1 MKINTSIIVNTIL
14 ALIILSSIL
23 FVGLTSSQP
32 SYDPWLDVT
41 DDGYGGID
49 DIVSTAEHFG
59 ASGDPTKL
67 CNITNWPTDTFT
79 TIWWFEP
86 VSTSIASDWFN
97 RTLFAH
103 VTMMVMSV
111 NMPFDSLTIYIHGR
125 FPNPS
130 GGASGGIQVHKVTIT
145 PSNSTA
151 SITIPI
157 PSDQFRFAVYHS
169 GSTDLP
175 RIYLGFYRSWA

>member
-1 MKINTSIIVNTIL
+1 MLKKSMLFNILLSIV
-14 ALIILSSIL
+14 ALVSVSFIGI
-23 FVGLTSSQP
+23 TASQP
-32 SYDPWLDVT
+32 PYDPWLDVN
-41 DDGYGGID
+41 DDGDGGID

-67 CNITNWPTDTFT
+67 CNIINWPTDTFT

-86 VSTSIASDWFN
+86 VSTSIVSDWFN

-103 VTMMVMSV
+103 VTLMVMAV

-130 GGASGGIQVHKVTIT
+130 GGASGGIQVHQVTIT
-145 PSNSTA
+145 SSNSTA
-151 SITIPI
+151 SIKIPI
-157 PSDQFRFAVYHS
+157 PSDQFRFTVYHS
-169 GSTDLP
+169 GSVDSP